1 MAVSTTTDRGTVL
14 VFMPAAV
21 LILMILGALAVDF
34 TAVHLRQ
41 RELENAADAAANDAA
56 AAAVDSPGLRDD
68 GEVLIDR
75 QLAASVIVASVGAR
89 NLDDATIDG
98 ANIVDNEITVSL
110 SMHVEYIFARA
121 FGLDGI
127 DLQATGSAQ
136 LE

>member
-1 MAVSTTTDRGTVL
+1 MSTKTTSDRGTVL

-21 LILMILGALAVDF
+21 LILMVLGALAVDF

-56 AAAVDSPGLRDD
+56 AAAVDSPGLRND

-75 QLAASVIVASVGAR
+75 QLAASVIAASVGAR
-89 NLDDATIDG
+89 NLDGATIDG

-121 FGLDGI
+121 LGLDGI